1 MLSFSLFYKFI
12 KIAPYCAM
20 NENTS
25 NRIVPNHVHPYYWLV
40 VTWWQMSECTHEPK
54 TFEIPL
60 KYFFNQK

>member
-1 MLSFSLFYKFI
+1 
-12 KIAPYCAM
+12 M